1 MIRCKQIP
9 IRSFAVAYA
18 LLTAHL
24 SIGQTQPAQSSASK
38 TQIFPPQ
45 FPIQVVGKVAAMG
58 NRLQVPG
65 QERVVMTGTLTQSGT
80 NSSVKISYQLPNLFR
95 IDETGRSFG
104 FSGSG
109 NWNSTGSLA
118 PADQDL
124 METFL
129 DDSSEATF
137 YALLH
142 TAGLRVIALRA
153 RMDDGTTPNYTGPWS
168 DIFDVLGASQARSD
182 HAPRQKHYYFDSQTQ
197 LLSRV
202 RYRILRSGATV
213 EVETQRSNWTTVN
226 NQAVPGTITRIEN
239 GQTIFTFTANSTTL
253 SAAASDGTFSGSS
266 GN

>member
-1 MIRCKQIP
+1 MIRCQQMP
-9 IRSFAVAYA
+9 LRSFTVACV
-18 LLTAHL
+18 LLTTPL
-24 SIGQTQPAQSSASK
+24 GFGQTQPAQTSVSN

-45 FPIQVVGKVAAMG
+45 FPIQVVAKVAAMG

-65 QERVVMTGTLTQSGT
+65 QERIVMTGTLTQSGT

-109 NWNSTGSLA
+109 NWDSGGSLA
-118 PADQDL
+118 AADQDL
-124 METFL
+124 MESFL

-142 TAGLRVIALRA
+142 TAGLRVLATQVPMA
-153 RMDDGTTPNYTGPWS
+153 AGTTSSYTGPWS
-168 DIFDVLGASQARSD
+168 DIFDVMGPSQARSD

-197 LLSRV
+197 LLSEV

-213 EVETQRSNWTTVN
+213 EVKSQRSNWTKVN
-226 NQAVPGTITRIEN
+226 GQAVPGTIARIEN
-239 GQTIFTFTANSTTL
+239 GQTVFTFTANSTTL
-253 SAAASDGTFSGSS
+253 SAAASDGTFSGT
-266 GN
+266 N